1 MRIRFSE
8 RAEQAYSGLPPHV
21 RKAFAKQLDYLL
33 TNPRYPSLR
42 TKKFEATENLW
53 QARVDRNWRFY
64 FKIDGD
70 EYAIFAIIPHPK

>member
-1 MRIRFSE
+1 VRIRFSE
-8 RAEQAYSGLPPHV
+8 RADKDYAGLPPYV

-33 TNPRYPSLR
+33 ANPRHPSLR
-42 TKKFEATENLW
+42 AKKFDASDNLW

-64 FKIDGD
+64 FKIEGD